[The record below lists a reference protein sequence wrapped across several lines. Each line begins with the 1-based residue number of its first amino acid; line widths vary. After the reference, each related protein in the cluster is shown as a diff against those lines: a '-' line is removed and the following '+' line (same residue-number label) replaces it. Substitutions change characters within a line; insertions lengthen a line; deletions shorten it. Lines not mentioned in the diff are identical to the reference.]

1 MYTVNFAAA
10 YIHTTDK
17 STPIKLQY
25 HNKMSAFA
33 RGRILS
39 VTLEL
44 VVVEVF
50 DVYNIVSVSRS
61 GACGV
66 GSVCQ

>member
-1 MYTVNFAAA
+1 
-10 YIHTTDK
+10 
-17 STPIKLQY
+17 
-25 HNKMSAFA
+25 MSVFV

-50 DVYNIVSVSRS
+50 GVYNIVSVSQS